1 MPWGYFRNMTDDDLK
16 AIYAYLQ
23 TVTPVQ
29 IPAASLASEAVLDR
43 IAGFFRISFLQL
55 TIQPCLREA

>member
-1 MPWGYFRNMTDDDLK
+1 MTDDDLK